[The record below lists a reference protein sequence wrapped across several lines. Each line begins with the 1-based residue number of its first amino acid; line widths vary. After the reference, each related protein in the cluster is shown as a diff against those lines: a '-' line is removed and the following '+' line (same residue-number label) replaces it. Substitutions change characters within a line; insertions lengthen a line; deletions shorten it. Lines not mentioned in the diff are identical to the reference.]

1 MNSVDKNT
9 KGGGRVSVMRLVIVL
24 TGLLGA
30 GLGSAET
37 IFRDYFE
44 LSFRDCAECPRMVR
58 IPAGEFQMGAP
69 FSEPGSNDWE
79 RPVHT
84 VNVPAFAI
92 GQREVTFDEWDAC
105 LADGGCTHDPDDRG
119 WGRGARPVINV
130 SWEDAQ
136 EYVDWLSARTG
147 QDYRLPSEAEW
158 EYAARAGTSGRF
170 NTGECLSTDQ
180 ANFNGLE
187 MDQGCAAGQ
196 YRMRTVPVGSFA
208 PNAFGLHDT
217 HGNVWEWVDDCWNE
231 DYQGAPTDGS
241 AWMEGDC
248 EALVARGGAYLSEDR
263 HVRSAHRVRAET
275 RIAGVHFA
283 GFRVVRSLQQ

>member
-1 MNSVDKNT
+1 MNLGRSIRSV
-9 KGGGRVSVMRLVIVL
+9 RRAPSLCLAMLL
-24 TGLLGA
+24 TGLLGPGVA
-30 GLGSAET
+30 SGET

-44 LSFRDCAECPRMVR
+44 LSFRDCADCPSMVR
-58 IPAGEFQMGAP
+58 VPSGEFLMGAP
-69 FSEPGSNDWE
+69 FLEPGSNDWE

-84 VNVPAFAI
+84 VNVAAFAI

-105 LADGGCTHDPDDRG
+105 LAEGGCTHNPNDQD

-136 EYVDWLSARTG
+136 EYVAWLSARTG
-147 QDYRLPSEAEW
+147 RNYRLPSEAEW

-170 NTGECLSTDQ
+170 NTGKCVSTDQ

-196 YRMRTVPVGSFA
+196 YRMQTVPVGSFA

-217 HGNVWEWVDDCWNE
+217 HGNVWEWVDDCWND

-248 EALVARGGAYLSEDR
+248 EALVARGGSYQNEDR
-263 HVRSAHRVRAET
+263 QVRSAHRVRAET
-275 RIAGVHFA
+275 RTAGARMA
-283 GFRVVRSLQQ
+283 GFRVVRSLLP